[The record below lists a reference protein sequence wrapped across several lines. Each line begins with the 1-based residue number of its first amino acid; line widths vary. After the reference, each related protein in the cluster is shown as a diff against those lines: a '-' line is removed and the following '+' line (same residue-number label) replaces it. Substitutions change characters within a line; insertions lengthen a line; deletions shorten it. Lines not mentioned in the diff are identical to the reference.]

1 MSLLPLA
8 FAAVAAAPTW
18 GVVPFEAPDPLREDV
33 DTLRLMLVTELEGRG
48 VNVDRSSAS
57 LDACGEPACA
67 AEAARTLGVAR
78 AVGATVSRF
87 GEKVLVAA
95 VFVTPEGDSE
105 SRRIVVDRVEDFD
118 VAARRLA
125 AALLQDQP
133 VDKTAKLGDITAL
146 ETERERRRRGLGGL
160 TLGVGGVVPID
171 GTYAGNAAGL
181 ALQLGYW
188 FEAKHF
194 AVETSLGFRFST
206 DPGGDR
212 EFYDVPLYLGGYWIP
227 GLGDFTPFLGGGLGL
242 RYLYEERPGT
252 VRVGEV
258 IVTEHQG
265 ELSDD
270 GFAPAAFAKAGVLI
284 LRTYRVR
291 ASVSV
296 AYEVAFRDLNDGGYP
311 QTVLALA
318 TVHF

>member
-1 MSLLPLA
+1 MNPLPLVL
-8 FAAVAAAPTW
+8 AAVAATPAW
-18 GVVPFEAPDPLREDV
+18 GVVPFEAPDALREDV
-33 DTLRLMLVTELEGRG
+33 DTLRLMVVTELEARG
-48 VNVDRSSAS
+48 VAIDRTSAS
-57 LDACGEPACA
+57 FQRCGEPDCA
-67 AEAARTLGVAR
+67 ARAARELEVDHVVA
-78 AVGATVSRF
+78 GTVSRF

-95 VFVTPEGDSE
+95 VFVSPDGRSE

-125 AALLQDQP
+125 AALLQDRR
-133 VDKTAKLGDITAL
+133 VDQTAKLGDITAL

-194 AVETSLGFRFST
+194 AIETTLGFRFT
-206 DPGGDR
+206 MDPGGDR
-212 EFYDVPLYLGGYWIP
+212 RFYDVPLNLGGYWIA
-227 GLGDFTPFLGGGLGL
+227 GLGDFAPFVGGGLGL
-242 RYLYEERPGT
+242 RYMYEARPGT
-252 VRVGEV
+252 VQVGEV
-258 IVTEHQG
+258 IVSEHQG

-270 GFAPAAFAKAGVLI
+270 GFAPTAFAKLGVMI

-291 ASVSV
+291 ASISV
-296 AYEVAFRDLNDGGYP
+296 AYEAAFRDLNDRGFP